1 MRRRAAGPTR
11 PEAPRD
17 APAARRVGVRTVL
30 SVALLLVGATVTGCS
45 GAVDIDAPGKELMDQ
60 AHQVANE
67 ALVAAATTGLQAL
80 HATGAVTEDAV
91 RDALEKAGAAE
102 VETRV
107 EGDSLQFG
115 AEVSGG
121 CVYGSVGTSGTVSI
135 DLGGV
140 NADGGCLREP

>member
-1 MRRRAAGPTR
+1 MRRAA
-11 PEAPRD
+11 AP
-17 APAARRVGVRTVL
+17 VL
-30 SVALLLVGATVTGCS
+30 SVALLLAGGVMAGCS
-45 GAVDIDAPGKELMDQ
+45 AGVDIDAPGKELMDQ

-80 HATGAVTEDAV
+80 QAAGGITEDAV

-107 EGDSLQFG
+107 VGDSLLFG

-121 CVYGSVGTSGTVSI
+121 CVYGSVGASGTVSI

-140 NADGGCLREP
+140 NADGGCLREE

>member
-1 MRRRAAGPTR
+1 VRRRAAS
-11 PEAPRD
+11 
-17 APAARRVGVRTVL
+17 VL
-30 SVALLLVGATVTGCS
+30 SVALLLVSGVVSGCS
-45 GAVDIDAPGKELMDQ
+45 ASVDIDAPGKELMDQ

-80 HATGAVTEDAV
+80 QATGAVTEDAV

-107 EGDSLQFG
+107 VGDSLLFG
-115 AEVSGG
+115 AEVAGG
-121 CVYGSVGTSGTVSI
+121 CVYGSVGASGSVSI

-140 NADGGCLREP
+140 NADGGCLREE

>member
-1 MRRRAAGPTR
+1 MRRRAASI
-11 PEAPRD
+11 
-17 APAARRVGVRTVL
+17 V
-30 SVALLLVGATVTGCS
+30 LLLAFAGTAVTACAG
-45 GAVDIDAPGKELMDQ
+45 GIDIDAPGTELMDQ

-80 HATGAVTEDAV
+80 QATGGLTEDAV
-91 RDALEKAGAAE
+91 RDALEKVGAAD

-107 EGDSLQFG
+107 AGDSLLFG

-121 CVYGSVGTSGTVSI
+121 CVYGSVDTSGTVSI

-140 NADGGCLREP
+140 NADGGCIREP

>member
-1 MRRRAAGPTR
+1 MRRRAASL
-11 PEAPRD
+11 A
-17 APAARRVGVRTVL
+17 L
-30 SVALLLVGATVTGCS
+30 LLLVGAAASACS
-45 GAVDIDAPGKELMDQ
+45 ATVDIDAPGKELMDQ

-80 HATGAVTEDAV
+80 QATGAVTEDAV
-91 RDALEKAGAAE
+91 RSALEKAGAAE

-107 EGDSLQFG
+107 DGDSLHFG

-121 CVYGSVGTSGTVSI
+121 CVYGSIAASGTVSV

-140 NADGGCLREP
+140 KADGGCLREP

>member
-1 MRRRAAGPTR
+1 MRRRAAS
-11 PEAPRD
+11 
-17 APAARRVGVRTVL
+17 VL
-30 SVALLLVGATVTGCS
+30 SVALLLVGGVVSGCS
-45 GAVDIDAPGKELMDQ
+45 ASVDIDAPGTELMDQ

-80 HATGAVTEDAV
+80 QAAGGVTEDAV
-91 RDALEKAGAAE
+91 RDALEAAGAAE

-107 EGDSLQFG
+107 VGDSLLFG

-121 CVYGSVGTSGTVSI
+121 CVYGSVGASGSVSI

-140 NADGGCLREP
+140 NADGGCLREE

>member
-1 MRRRAAGPTR
+1 MRRGAAS
-11 PEAPRD
+11 
-17 APAARRVGVRTVL
+17 VL
-30 SVALLLVGATVTGCS
+30 SVGLLLVAGAVSGCS
-45 GAVDIDAPGKELMDQ
+45 GTVDIDAPGKELMDQ

-67 ALVAAATTGLQAL
+67 ALVAAATTALQAL
-80 HATGAVTEDAV
+80 QATGAVTEDAV
-91 RDALEKAGAAE
+91 REALQKAGAAE

-107 EGDSLQFG
+107 VGDSLLFG

>member
-1 MRRRAAGPTR
+1 MRRRAA
-11 PEAPRD
+11 
-17 APAARRVGVRTVL
+17 
-30 SVALLLVGATVTGCS
+30 SVACIALLLLAGGAMSACS
-45 GAVDIDAPGKELMDQ
+45 ASVDIEAPGKELMDQ
-60 AHQVANE
+60 AHQAANE

-80 HATGAVTEDAV
+80 QATGAVTEDAV

-107 EGDSLQFG
+107 VGDSLLFG

-121 CVYGSVGTSGTVSI
+121 CVYGSVGASGTVSI

-140 NADGGCLREP
+140 NAHGGCIREE